1 MNRLFHSGVL
11 ITVAVGLLAPVASA
25 FADPAHPQTRIA
37 ALDPSQPVTF
47 GIRPA
52 TAKGPDDRPRLSYT
66 AAPGSVI
73 KDFVAVTNIS
83 DIPLT
88 LRVYAADAFNTS
100 DGGYDLL
107 AFGHP
112 STDVGAWA
120 VPARN
125 SVAVAGRSTAIVPFT
140 LSVPDKASP
149 GDHSAGIVA
158 SLTSDQVDAKGDRI
172 LVDKRVGARIYL
184 RVPGDL
190 HPALKVESLGSA
202 FRQTFNPVGHGR
214 TTVTYTVR
222 NTGNLRLQGLQRIQ
236 VRTPWGSAVEGPRLP
251 DIPQLLPGSAV
262 SVTSD
267 VDGVLPAF
275 LDTAAVRVD
284 PIPPPG
290 DQDPLLPAA
299 AASDTFAAVP
309 WALLTLLVLL
319 GLAALVWRTLRRR
332 RDGRPGQGP
341 EGPVNPEVPH
351 ATLQ

>member
-11 ITVAVGLLAPVASA
+11 ITVALGLLAPVTSA
-25 FADPAHPQTRIA
+25 FADPAQPPIPIA

-100 DGGYDLL
+100 NGGYDLL

-112 STDVGAWA
+112 SIDVGAWA
-120 VPARN
+120 ATAMN
-125 SVAVAGRSTAIVPFT
+125 SVSVAARATAIVPFT

-158 SLTSDQVDAKGDRI
+158 SLTSEQVDAKGDRI
-172 LVDKRVGARIYL
+172 LVDKRVGTRIYL

-190 HPALKVESLGSA
+190 RPALKIEGLDST
-202 FRQTFNPVGHGR
+202 FHQTLNPVGHGR
-214 TTVTYTVR
+214 TTVTYTVH
-222 NTGNLRLQGLQRIQ
+222 NIGNLRLQGSQRLQ
-236 VRTPWGSAVEGPRLP
+236 VRTPWGSTAEGPRLP
-251 DIPQLLPGSAV
+251 DIPQLLPGSSV

-275 LDTAAVRVD
+275 WDTAAVRVD

-290 DQDPLLPAA
+290 DQDPVLPVA

-309 WALLTLLVLL
+309 WALLTLLVAL
-319 GLAALVWRTLRRR
+319 GLAVLVWRTLRRR

-351 ATLQ
+351 APLQ

>member
-1 MNRLFHSGVL
+1 
-11 ITVAVGLLAPVASA
+11 
-25 FADPAHPQTRIA
+25 
-37 ALDPSQPVTF
+37 
-47 GIRPA
+47 
-52 TAKGPDDRPRLSYT
+52 
-66 AAPGSVI
+66 
-73 KDFVAVTNIS
+73 
-83 DIPLT
+83 
-88 LRVYAADAFNTS
+88 LRVYAADAFNTPN
-100 DGGYDLL
+100 GGYDLL

-158 SLTSDQVDAKGDRI
+158 SLTSEQVDAKGDRI
-172 LVDKRVGARIYL
+172 MVDKRVGTRIYL

-190 HPALKVESLGSA
+190 RPALKIEGLSST
-202 FRQTFNPVGHGR
+202 FHQTLNPVGHGR

-222 NTGNLRLQGLQRIQ
+222 NTGNLRLQGLQRLE
-236 VRTPWGSAVEGPRLP
+236 VRTPLGSTVEGPRLP
-251 DIPQLLPGSAV
+251 DLPQLLPGSSV
-262 SVTSD
+262 SVASD

-275 LDTAAVRVD
+275 WDTAAVRVD

-290 DQDPLLPAA
+290 DQDPALLAA

-309 WALLTLLVLL
+309 WALLTLLVAL